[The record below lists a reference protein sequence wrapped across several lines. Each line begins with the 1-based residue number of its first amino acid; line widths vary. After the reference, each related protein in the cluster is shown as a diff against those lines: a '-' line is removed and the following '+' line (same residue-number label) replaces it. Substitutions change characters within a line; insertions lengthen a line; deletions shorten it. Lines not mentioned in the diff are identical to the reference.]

1 MANIAEEIRKCA
13 ETLIRIADSLADK
26 KEPPAD
32 KAEETVEETAKELT
46 IEDVRKVLASL
57 SVAGYGLAVKEL
69 IESFG
74 ADKLSE
80 IPPEQFAD
88 LLKEAEKIG
97 K

>member
-32 KAEETVEETAKELT
+32 KAEETAKELT

-57 SVAGYGLAVKEL
+57 SVAGHGLAVKQL

>member
-32 KAEETVEETAKELT
+32 KAAETAKELT
-46 IEDVRKVLASL
+46 IEDIRKVLASL
-57 SVAGYGLAVKEL
+57 SVAGHGLAVKQL

>member
-13 ETLIRIADSLADK
+13 ETLTRIADALSNE
-26 KEPPAD
+26 KEPPAK
-32 KAEETVEETAKELT
+32 KAEETANELT

-57 SVAGYGLAVKEL
+57 SVAGHGLAVKQL

>member
-32 KAEETVEETAKELT
+32 KAEETVAAKELT

-57 SVAGYGLAVKEL
+57 SVAGHGLAVKQL

-97 K
+97 N